1 MQSTLLEEE
10 MKITQDEAE
19 ESLADIQRTTQR
31 TRRSITGSGAH
42 IFLIITG
49 AIWLVGFLA
58 TQYLT
63 GNIVPTI
70 WIAASLIGSALAIL
84 LGTRMSKRVRGPS
97 TPVYAARIGT
107 FWLVLILFAI
117 AIIAVARPTDA
128 KQLTLIIILFAMLG
142 QFAMGLLLSFTSTW
156 WALPISALA
165 LIGYFLLPEFF
176 YLWMGVLVGGAMVG
190 LGTYILLRW

>member
-1 MQSTLLEEE
+1 